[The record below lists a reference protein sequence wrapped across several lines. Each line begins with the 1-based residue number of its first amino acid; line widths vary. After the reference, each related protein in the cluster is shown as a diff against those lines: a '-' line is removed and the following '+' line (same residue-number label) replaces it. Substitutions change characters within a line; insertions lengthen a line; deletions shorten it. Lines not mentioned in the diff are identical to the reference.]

1 MTRRIIFIGVTT
13 GRSQIMQ
20 LFPRWVEVLGV
31 DARIEGRDL
40 PIDGG
45 ADVYRDAVLEVR
57 DDPGIAGALVTTH
70 KVAVIEHAADL
81 FVELD
86 RWALLLGEVS
96 SISRRDGGL
105 VGHAKD
111 PISSGLA
118 LDAILAR
125 DHWRKHPEAGVL
137 CLGAG
142 GSGAAIVAHLLTR
155 SGRPTR
161 IVVTN
166 RRPGRLETVRA
177 MAARLGGDGIVEYH
191 AVGPEGRSDAL
202 LASMAPGSLIINA
215 TGAGKDRPGSP
226 LSDAAE
232 FPPGAIAWDFNYRGE
247 LHFLEQAGRQ
257 LPPERVHD
265 GWEYFIHGWA
275 QVISEVFGIAMSEAR
290 LTRLKRAGEPFRPPA
305 RWTARAGSSHP
316 PA

>member
-1 MTRRIIFIGVTT
+1 MTRRFLFLGVTT

-20 LFPRWVEVLGV
+20 LFPRWMEVLRI

-40 PIDGG
+40 PIDGEAG
-45 ADVYRDAVLEVR
+45 SYRDAVLEIR
-57 DDPGIAGALVTTH
+57 DDPSIAGALVTSH

-86 RWALLLGEVS
+86 RWARLLGEVS
-96 SISRRDGGL
+96 SISRRGDGDL

-111 PISSGLA
+111 PITSGLA
-118 LDAILAR
+118 LDAILDR
-125 DHWRKHPEAGVL
+125 DYWREHPEAGVL

-155 SGRPTR
+155 SERPKR

-166 RRPGRLETVRA
+166 RRPARLQAVRA
-177 MAARLGGDGIVEYH
+177 MVGQLRGDGIVEYH
-191 AVGPEGRSDAL
+191 AVGPAGGSDAL
-202 LASMAPGSLIINA
+202 LSGMAPGSLIINA

-232 FPPGAIAWDFNYRGE
+232 FPAGAIAWDFNYRGE
-247 LHFLEQAGRQ
+247 LRFLEQAGRQ
-257 LPPERVHD
+257 LPAVRVHD
-265 GWEYFIHGWA
+265 GWEYFIHGWT
-275 QVISEVFGIAMSEAR
+275 QVIGEVFDIPMTDER
-290 LTRLKRAGEPFRPPA
+290 LERLKEAAKPFRPPA
-305 RWTARAGSSHP
+305 R
-316 PA
+316 